1 MSVPQF
7 RRSSTPAPKGVV
19 PYHQEIEKMVKPTL
33 DSAKKRMEKC
43 VDDMRQNLASV
54 RTGRASVSL
63 LDHIQA
69 NYYGTLTP
77 LNQMASL
84 STPDPNMI
92 LIQPWDPSTIPAIEK
107 AILASDLGL
116 NPTNDGKV
124 IRLPIPPL
132 TQERRKQLAKS
143 VSHIAEQH
151 RVAVRQVRHE
161 ANDQLK
167 VYQKEKK
174 ISEDDEKEGLKKIQD
189 FTNEFIAKVDG
200 LQKQKEKEILEL

>member
-1 MSVPQF
+1 MIRQ
-7 RRSSTPAPKGVV
+7 
-19 PYHQEIEKMVKPTL
+19 TL
-33 DSAKKRMEKC
+33 DAAKKKMDKAM
-43 VDDMRQNLASV
+43 DDMRQNLASI
-54 RTGRASVSL
+54 RTGRASVTL

-69 NYYGTLTP
+69 SYYGTPTP

-107 AILASDLGL
+107 AILTSDLGL

-132 TQERRKQLAKS
+132 TQERRKQLAKA
-143 VSHIAEQH
+143 VAHIGEQH

-167 VYQKEKK
+167 KYQKDKA
-174 ISEDDEKEGLKKIQD
+174 ISEDEEKEGLKKVQD
-189 FTNEFIAKVDG
+189 LTNDYIKKVDS
-200 LQKQKEKEILEL
+200 LQKQKETEILEL